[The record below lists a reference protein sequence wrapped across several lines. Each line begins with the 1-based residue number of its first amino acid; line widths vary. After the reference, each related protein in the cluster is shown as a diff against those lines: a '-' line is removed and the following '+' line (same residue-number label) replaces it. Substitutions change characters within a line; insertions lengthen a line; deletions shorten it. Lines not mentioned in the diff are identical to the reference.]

1 MAWIESHQTLLTHR
15 KTSRASRALN
25 ISKITVIGHLHA
37 LWWWCLDNVQDGEL
51 SSVDIEDFAD
61 GACWEG
67 DPDYF
72 ISGLVAAGFLD
83 RDEKGL
89 RVHDW
94 HFYAGR
100 LIEKRIA
107 NTERM
112 REKRAAAVAAKEA
125 EEVFAR
131 AELVRRTCV
140 ARAGTVQCTCDAC
153 AGATVQYS
161 TVPNSTVQYPTEQYN
176 TNTESIAE
184 TPLPQ
189 KAIPSRADTG
199 KALQLI
205 AFAEFYASYPVK
217 KAKQDAERAW
227 LKIAPSETLRTL
239 IMAGLATAKSS
250 QEWSDDGGK
259 YIPHPATFLNHCR
272 WEDTYRPVGSRAAA
286 VLLTANGTVHPN
298 TMQGVIDDTA
308 RAIRAEEA
316 RQEATRQNALML
328 TADRKGLFQ

>member
-1 MAWIESHQTLLTHR
+1 MKWFRLYSEFANDPKLKTFSKSQRYDIICLLCMANESKDRGVIHEDAEDMAATLDMTDEEYQAFTAMLER
-15 KTSRASRALN
+15 KNILSFREDGALVLVNFMKRQYDSPSDMPAETAKRKAKQRSLDDNEYLDKIDNVVHATSRQSHDKVTTLSRGV
-25 ISKITVIGHLHA
+25 TTHT
-37 LWWWCLDNVQDGEL
+37 
-51 SSVDIEDFAD
+51 
-61 GACWEG
+61 
-67 DPDYF
+67 
-72 ISGLVAAGFLD
+72 
-83 RDEKGL
+83 
-89 RVHDW
+89 
-94 HFYAGR
+94 
-100 LIEKRIA
+100 
-107 NTERM
+107 NTNTNTNTNTQ
-112 REKRAAAVAAKEA
+112 KD
-125 EEVFAR
+125 
-131 AELVRRTCV
+131 T
-140 ARAGTVQCTCDAC
+140 
-153 AGATVQYS
+153 
-161 TVPNSTVQYPTEQYN
+161 N

-217 KAKQDAERAW
+217 KARQDAERAW

-272 WEDTYRPVGSRAAA
+272 WEDTYRPIGSRPAAQQQR
-286 VLLTANGTVHPN
+286 ANGTVHPN

>member
-1 MAWIESHQTLLTHR
+1 MKWFKLHAEVRNDAKL
-15 KTSRASRALN
+15 RALN
-25 ISKITVIGHLHA
+25 
-37 LWWWCLDNVQDGEL
+37 GEQYRVWL
-51 SSVDIEDFAD
+51 NLLCYSSEMNERGCIDSVDRDLLAIE
-61 GACWEG
+61 C
-67 DPDYF
+67 
-72 ISGLVAAGFLD
+72 AAGDVDLLNETV
-83 RDEKGL
+83 EKLIKL
-89 RVHDW
+89 RIVKVTIATQSIC
-94 HFYAGR
+94 FVNFSKRQYENPSSTPARVQGR
-100 LIEKRIA
+100 VNKF
-107 NTERM
+107 
-112 REKRAAAVAAKEA
+112 REKSV
-125 EEVFAR
+125 
-131 AELVRRTCV
+131 T
-140 ARAGTVQCTCDAC
+140 
-153 AGATVQYS
+153 ATVETPIVES
-161 TVPNSTVQYPTEQYN
+161 ITPSNGVVTNCNGFVTGKNASETDTDTE
-176 TNTESIAE
+176 TDTDSDTEKESIAE

-189 KAIPSRADTG
+189 KATSPRADTG

-227 LKIAPSETLRTL
+227 LKISPSETLRTL

-272 WEDTYRPVGSRAAA
+272 WEDTYRPIGSRPAAQQQR
-286 VLLTANGTVHPN
+286 ANGTVHPN

>member
-1 MAWIESHQTLLTHR
+1 MEQRIMAWIESHQTLLTHR
-15 KTSRASRALN
+15 KTGRASRALS

-51 SSVDIEDFAD
+51 SFVDVEDLAD

-67 DPDYF
+67 DPSDF
-72 ISGLVAAGFLD
+72 IDGLVVAGFLD
-83 RDEKGL
+83 RDENGL

-100 LIEKRIA
+100 LIEKRVA

-112 REKRAAAVAAKEA
+112 REKRAATVAAKEFA
-125 EEVFAR
+125 IVSAR
-131 AELVRRTCV
+131 AELVQRTCV
-140 ARAGTVQCTCDAC
+140 AQTETVQRTFTAC

-227 LKIAPSETLRTL
+227 LKISPSETLRAL
-239 IMAGLATAKSS
+239 ITAGLATAKSS

-272 WEDTYRPVGSRAAA
+272 WEDTYRPIGSRA
-286 VLLTANGTVHPN
+286 LLTTSGTGSLYGPALPHGAQSAMAKDSDEREGRFKLLRERN
-298 TMQGVIDDTA
+298 L
-308 RAIRAEEA
+308 AE
-316 RQEATRQNALML
+316 
-328 TADRKGLFQ
+328 RKLL